1 MREAWLHARA
11 RNKTTA
17 ALLQTPVVQRTLID
31 TVEQALAA
39 SRKNGPDNMDNMFI
53 GFGGYI
59 GRLRNEKGLSF
70 RQLGQ
75 LADIDQA
82 YIHRLEGGE
91 KKDPSDD
98 TVNSLIRV
106 LSPGKRKTRIL
117 RFLLSTPVE
126 EHLLGQILEDPEISL
141 DDFESAAQMSA
152 PGRPSGREE
161 WRCILTQV
169 RSIREKT
176 EGG

>member
-1 MREAWLHARA
+1 MSTRA
-11 RNKTTA
+11 RKYQDDRSLSPKTVGPAHAHRYGRAGTGCD
-17 ALLQTPVVQRTLID
+17 RTIG
-31 TVEQALAA
+31 
-39 SRKNGPDNMDNMFI
+39 SDNMFI

-98 TVNSLIRV
+98 IVNSLIRV
-106 LSPGKRKTRIL
+106 LRPGKRKARIV
-117 RFLLSTPVE
+117 RFLLSTP
-126 EHLLGQILEDPEISL
+126 
-141 DDFESAAQMSA
+141 
-152 PGRPSGREE
+152 
-161 WRCILTQV
+161 
-169 RSIREKT
+169 
-176 EGG
+176 